1 MFDKFRKCTNKWL
14 KENSISS
21 DCIDDWLLGEHLD
34 PEVKTVC
41 IKESSLKKTP
51 YHIFY
56 RYKVLSNESSQ
67 FKSNQQASTSTT
79 SKTSINN
86 TNMNTNDI
94 ESTHEKAELSPKNEE
109 QTQSEKNEPES
120 TQEKDI
126 DTSTIPD
133 QAQSSTSNI
142 SN

>member
-14 KENSISS
+14 KENSISA

-34 PEVKTVC
+34 AEVKTIC

-56 RYKVLSNESSQ
+56 RYKVLSNES
-67 FKSNQQASTSTT
+67 NQSKTNLASASTTT
-79 SKTSINN
+79 KTTNNNIN
-86 TNMNTNDI
+86 TNSSDI
-94 ESTHEKAELSPKNEE
+94 ELSNENVKLSPKNEQQNE
-109 QTQSEKNEPES
+109 NEKNEPES
-120 TQEKDI
+120 TQANEINK
-126 DTSTIPD
+126 STTQD
-133 QAQSSTSNI
+133 QPQSSTSNV